1 MAEKLIRKEIGKEAY
16 FSMIRDPK
24 FKSDRITLC
33 MVTPLR
39 KETVTANALV
49 SFVLRKGCKS
59 CPDFTLLNKKLA
71 DLYGAIL
78 DTDASKHG
86 DLQIIKF
93 TIQFLDDRYALNGE
107 KMVETA
113 AKLLADVAFDP
124 NLDEN
129 GLFPELDVTLE
140 RSYLIDTINSDLN
153 EKRVYA
159 IGKALSL
166 AFEGEPFGIK
176 RYGTVE
182 DAEKLTNADLVA
194 AWKDLVRTS
203 RFEMMFTGPG
213 DPAVAEKV
221 LAERISR
228 LEREPAAIE
237 RAKIIAYTDYKEE
250 TESMDV
256 VQGKLVMAFRLGA
269 PTETKERNAARVF
282 SALYGGTP
290 FSKLFMNVRE
300 KLSLCYYASSTVD
313 KKKGIMLVNSGI
325 EFDKF
330 DEAKAEIVHQL
341 DEVRSGN
348 ITDDELNF
356 AKKSLVSDCASML
369 DAPPELENYY
379 LSQIISGMDISP
391 EQMAELIGF
400 VTREDVVRIANSVEC
415 DLIYFLKGGSSD
427 ENEED

>member
-93 TIQFLDDRYALNGE
+93 TIQFLDDRYALGKE

-124 NLDEN
+124 NFDEN

-153 EKRVYA
+153 EKRTYA

-194 AWKDLVRTS
+194 AWKNLVRTS

-221 LAERISR
+221 LSERISR
-228 LEREPAAIE
+228 LEREPAGIE

-269 PTETKERNAARVF
+269 PTETRERNAARVF

-300 KLSLCYYASSTVD
+300 KRSLCYYVSSSYERSGILLVD
-313 KKKGIMLVNSGI
+313 SGI
-325 EFDKF
+325 EFDKREATQKEIIRQLAAMQEGDF
-330 DEAKAEIVHQL
+330 TEEELSEAKLLMKNSIGSVTDSLGATEGWYLGGILDDDAVSPEEDQKQI
-341 DEVRSGN
+341 DEVTAEEV
-348 ITDDELNF
+348 IAL
-356 AKKSLVSDCASML
+356 AKRAV
-369 DAPPELENYY
+369 
-379 LSQIISGMDISP
+379 LSTV
-391 EQMAELIGF
+391 F
-400 VTREDVVRIANSVEC
+400 
-415 DLIYFLKGGSSD
+415 FLKGA
-427 ENEED
+427 EEE

>member
-140 RSYLIDTINSDLN
+140 KSYLIDTINSDLN

-203 RFEMMFTGPG
+203 RFEMMFIGPG

-300 KLSLCYYASSTVD
+300 KKSLCYYVSSSYERSGILLVD
-313 KKKGIMLVNSGI
+313 SGI
-325 EFDKF
+325 EFDKREATQKEIIRQLAAMQEGDF
-330 DEAKAEIVHQL
+330 TEEELSEAKLLMKNSIGSVTDSLGAIEGWYLGGVLDDDAVSPEEDQKQL
-341 DEVRSGN
+341 DEVTAEEV
-348 ITDDELNF
+348 IAL
-356 AKKSLVSDCASML
+356 AKRAV
-369 DAPPELENYY
+369 
-379 LSQIISGMDISP
+379 LSTV
-391 EQMAELIGF
+391 F
-400 VTREDVVRIANSVEC
+400 
-415 DLIYFLKGGSSD
+415 FLKGA
-427 ENEED
+427 EKE

>member
-300 KLSLCYYASSTVD
+300 KKSLCYYVSSSYERSGILLVD
-313 KKKGIMLVNSGI
+313 SGI
-325 EFDKF
+325 EFDKREATQKEIIRQLAAMQEGDF
-330 DEAKAEIVHQL
+330 TEEELSEAKLLMKNSIGSVTDSLGAIEGWYLGGVLDDDAVSPEEDQKQL
-341 DEVRSGN
+341 DEV
-348 ITDDELNF
+348 TAEEVTAL
-356 AKKSLVSDCASML
+356 AKRAV
-369 DAPPELENYY
+369 
-379 LSQIISGMDISP
+379 LSTV
-391 EQMAELIGF
+391 F
-400 VTREDVVRIANSVEC
+400 
-415 DLIYFLKGGSSD
+415 FLKGA
-427 ENEED
+427 EKE

>member
-33 MVTPLR
+33 MVTTLR

-140 RSYLIDTINSDLN
+140 KSYLIDTINSDLN

-194 AWKDLVRTS
+194 AWKNLVKTS

-221 LAERISR
+221 LSERISR
-228 LEREPAAIE
+228 LERKPAAIE

-269 PTETKERNAARVF
+269 PTETRERNAARVF

-300 KLSLCYYASSTVD
+300 KMSLCYYVSSSYERSGILLVD
-313 KKKGIMLVNSGI
+313 SGI
-325 EFDKF
+325 EFDKKKAAQKEIIRQLAAMQEGDF
-330 DEAKAEIVHQL
+330 TEEELSDAKLLMKNSIGSVTDSLGATEGWYLGGILDDDAVSPEEDQKQL
-341 DEVRSGN
+341 DEVTAGEV
-348 ITDDELNF
+348 IAI
-356 AKKSLVSDCASML
+356 AKRAV
-369 DAPPELENYY
+369 
-379 LSQIISGMDISP
+379 LSTV
-391 EQMAELIGF
+391 F
-400 VTREDVVRIANSVEC
+400 
-415 DLIYFLKGGSSD
+415 FLKGA
-427 ENEED
+427 EKE